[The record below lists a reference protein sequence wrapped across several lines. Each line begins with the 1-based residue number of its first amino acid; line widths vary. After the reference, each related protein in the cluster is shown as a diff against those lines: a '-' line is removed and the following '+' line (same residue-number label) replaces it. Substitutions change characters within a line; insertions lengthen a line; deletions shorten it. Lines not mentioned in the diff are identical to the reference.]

1 MIPCL
6 DIFRYCIY
14 TSKISAFTANVF
26 KILVVMVMTTETRKE
41 KEKER
46 KRNRGQREEIDLLTC
61 MQLQGEK
68 KREID
73 RACGCRYT
81 H

>member
-1 MIPCL
+1 MIPCF

-14 TSKISAFTANVF
+14 TSKISAVTANVF

-46 KRNRGQREEIDLLTC
+46 RETE
-61 MQLQGEK
+61 G
-68 KREID
+68 RE
-73 RACGCRYT
+73 RR
-81 H
+81 